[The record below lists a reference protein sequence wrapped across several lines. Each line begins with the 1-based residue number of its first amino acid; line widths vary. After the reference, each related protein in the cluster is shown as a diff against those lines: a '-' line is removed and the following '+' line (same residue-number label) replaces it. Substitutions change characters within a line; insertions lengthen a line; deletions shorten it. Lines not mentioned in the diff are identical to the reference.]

1 MANHVET
8 KVETHDTYRPKLHW
22 LAPLLRLKVIH
33 SAGKSLKKSH
43 FTSFQAKRA
52 SVILVHINRS
62 PSINVFSI
70 QINSLTETFEMRHF
84 L

>member
-33 SAGKSLKKSH
+33 SVGKSVKKSH
-43 FTSFQAKRA
+43 FTPLRAKRA
-52 SVILVHINRS
+52 TVTLVKNGVYI
-62 PSINVFSI
+62 
-70 QINSLTETFEMRHF
+70 
-84 L
+84 